1 MQFLHKM
8 PLVLVAVVI
17 SLQLSACAQAPKSQT
32 KNEPARVERIA
43 GSEPR
48 VILTKDAAQRL
59 DIKTEA
65 VRAGG
70 TTAPSA
76 MPYGAVVYDLKG
88 NAYVYTNP
96 EPLTFVRKSV
106 TVHSIKGDTAFLSEG
121 LPTGTQVVTVGVVE
135 LYGVE
140 FGIGK

>member
-1 MQFLHKM
+1 MQLIPQM
-8 PLVLVAVVI
+8 PLVLVTIVLSV
-17 SLQLSACAQAPKSQT
+17 QLSACAQTPKSQA
-32 KNEPARVERIA
+32 KNEPARIERIA

-70 TTAPSA
+70 ATFQSA
-76 MPYGAVVYDLKG
+76 MPYGAVVYDLTG
-88 NAYVYTNP
+88 NTYVYTNP

-106 TVHSIKGDTAFLSEG
+106 TVQSIKGDTAFLSEG
-121 LPTGTQVVTVGVVE
+121 LPSGTQVVTVGVAE